1 MAHRTATSNLAI
13 SVPPSGCCFSQR
25 YRKSAGPSPI
35 RDRLGH
41 VGTGRAGY
49 RYGDFATRESAM
61 RSPAAALALLLVA
74 SPVAA
79 QTFRSSAGDLQ
90 VETVARGL
98 SHPWGL
104 AFLPDRRMLVTER
117 PGRLRIVTRDGK
129 ASPPLAGVPA
139 VFARSQGGLHDVE
152 LDRDFAGNQTIY
164 LCYAEPASGGGR
176 TALARGRLVDQ
187 ETPRLDDVRVIFRQD
202 GPLSSGNHF
211 GCRIVQAPDGN
222 LFLSLGE
229 HFTDRDE
236 AQNLR
241 NHLGKIVRIR
251 PDGTVPPD
259 NPFVNRRD
267 SKPEIWSYGH
277 RNSQGAA
284 LNPASGKLWMHE
296 HGPRGG
302 DEINIPEAGKNYGW
316 PVIGYGIDYNGA
328 KIHASTQ
335 KPGMEQPIK
344 YWVPSIAPSGMAF
357 YTGDLFPAWRGN
369 LFVGALAGQAL
380 VRLELDGEKVGKEER
395 LLQDLRERIRDVRVG
410 PDGALW
416 LLTDSAAGRILRVTP
431 K

>member
-1 MAHRTATSNLAI
+1 
-13 SVPPSGCCFSQR
+13 
-25 YRKSAGPSPI
+25 
-35 RDRLGH
+35 
-41 VGTGRAGY
+41 
-49 RYGDFATRESAM
+49 M

-74 SPVAA
+74 SPVVA
-79 QTFRSSAGDLQ
+79 QTFPSSAGDLQ

-104 AFLPDRRMLVTER
+104 AFLPGGRMLVTER

-129 ASPPLAGVPA
+129 ASPPLGGVPT
-139 VFARSQGGLHDVE
+139 VFARSQGGLHDVA

-164 LCYAEPASGGGR
+164 LCYAEPAGGGGR
-176 TALARGRLVDQ
+176 TALARARLV
-187 ETPRLDDVRVIFRQD
+187 EEGTPRLDGVKVLFRQD

-211 GCRIVQAPDGN
+211 GCRIVQTPDSN
-222 LFLSLGE
+222 LFLTLGE
-229 HFTDRDE
+229 HFTYRDE
-236 AQNLR
+236 AQNLG
-241 NHLGKIVRIR
+241 NHLGKVVRIR
-251 PDGTVPPD
+251 PDGSVPPD
-259 NPFVNRRD
+259 NPFVNRNAR
-267 SKPEIWSYGH
+267 SEIWSYGH

-302 DEINIPEAGKNYGW
+302 DEINIPEAGRNYGW
-316 PVIGYGIDYNGA
+316 PVIGYGIDYSGA

-335 KPGMEQPIK
+335 KAGMEQPIK

-357 YTGDLFPAWRGN
+357 YTGDLFPAWRGS

-380 VRLELDGEKVGKEER
+380 VRLEVDGEKVGNEER

-416 LLTDSAAGRILRVTP
+416 LLTDSSNGRILRVTP